1 VIRAAAPPAPPDEAG
16 DAGLPEGEDIHRIA
30 AELMQQISWTVEPDG
45 SGLRLSDRYREL
57 TGMTGDTDSALT
69 IHPEDRE
76 LVQTRWAAS
85 LQSGEPLDVECR
97 LRMRDGDY
105 RAFHVRARPWR
116 DATGRIVRWY
126 GISEDVHD
134 RKQAERA
141 RLDVEERYRLVAQ
154 ATRDAIWDHDFA
166 SKTIE
171 WSDNAAA
178 ILRVKALTGRTAE
191 TVWSGRIHPDEK
203 ASLLKSLNAA
213 IKGDAKRWSG
223 TYRFRRDDGSYAD
236 VLDRGFIIR
245 EEDGRAIRAVGAMSD
260 LTERHRAEA
269 EIRRI
274 QAELIHVSRVSAM
287 GTMASTLA
295 HELNQPLTA
304 LMNFISGARRIADNP
319 SAPRGTLSGALEGVE
334 VAARRAGDIL
344 RRVRDL
350 VAKGKVTVRTE
361 HLPQM
366 IEEACLIGFVGAE
379 AAGISHRLELDRDAQ
394 WVRADRIQVQQVL
407 INLIR
412 NAIEAMGQSA
422 KREVVIATR
431 AKDKM
436 VEIEVAD
443 TGSGLAVE
451 DPDQL
456 FSEFLTT
463 KASGMGLGL
472 PISRTIVEAHG
483 GQIEARN
490 RAGGGASFTFT
501 LPRAR
506 RKPKAG

>member
-1 VIRAAAPPAPPDEAG
+1 MIPALGDEPVAAAEPGED
-16 DAGLPEGEDIHRIA
+16 EDIHRIA
-30 AELMQQISWTVEPDG
+30 AALMQQISWTVEADG
-45 SGLRLSDRYREL
+45 SGIRLSDRYREL
-57 TGMTGDTDSALT
+57 TGMTGNENSSQTV
-69 IHPEDRE
+69 HPEDVE
-76 LVQTRWAAS
+76 LLGTRWAAA
-85 LQSGEPLDVECR
+85 LGTGESLDVECR
-97 LRMRDGDY
+97 LRMRDGSY
-105 RAFHVRARPWR
+105 RAFHVRARPLH
-116 DATGRIVRWY
+116 DGIGRIIRWY

-134 RKQAERA
+134 RKQAEQA
-141 RLDVEERYRLVAQ
+141 RQDVEERYRLVAQ
-154 ATRDAIWDHDFA
+154 ATRDAVWDHDFA

-171 WSDNAAA
+171 WSDNSAA
-178 ILRVKALTGRTAE
+178 ILGAAALTGRTPE
-191 TVWSGRIHPDEK
+191 NVWADRIHPDEK
-203 ASLLKSLNAA
+203 AALVKSLNAA
-213 IKGDAKRWSG
+213 ISSEAKRWSG

-245 EEDGRAIRAVGAMSD
+245 EADGSAIRAVGAMSD

-274 QAELIHVSRVSAM
+274 QAELIHVSRLSAM
-287 GTMASTLA
+287 GAMASTLA

-319 SAPRGTLSGALEGVE
+319 DAPKGTLSGALEGIE

-350 VAKGKVTVRTE
+350 VAKGKVAIQTE

-366 IEEACLIGFVGAE
+366 IDEACLIGFVGAE
-379 AAGISHRLELDRDAQ
+379 AAGISHRLELDADAQ
-394 WVRADRIQVQQVL
+394 WVRADRIQIQQVL

-412 NAIEAMGQSA
+412 NAIEAMDQSTC
-422 KREVVIATR
+422 REVVIATR
-431 AKDKM
+431 VRDKM

-443 TGSGLAVE
+443 TGSGLHVE

-490 RAGGGASFTFT
+490 RKSGGARFTFT

-506 RKPKAG
+506 RRPKAG